1 RSTNFPSFIARR
13 PNVDSGIRN
22 SEQKAAIS
30 ARRVS
35 VVDVALKDKG
45 TYPHGQ
51 GETSL
56 LATGDA
62 CGSLFH
68 MNERRQKLN
77 RELRRR
83 MEALS
88 VSAKKLSLD
97 AGLSETA
104 VKDILSGK
112 SENPKHDT
120 LAKIAKRLAC
130 TVAINELDVHAAAG
144 IAGDDG
150 EAILASDEPGLVT
163 GVHTYPAASF
173 REAYGIN
180 PGNIRIIPV
189 RGNSMEPELWSGQ
202 RVMVDVDDRS
212 PSPPGIFVVSD
223 GLGLVLKYVGVIA
236 DSEPVRVRISSAHQ
250 AFKPYER
257 NLDEAYINGRVVGVW
272 KRL

>member
-1 RSTNFPSFIARR
+1 
-13 PNVDSGIRN
+13 
-22 SEQKAAIS
+22 
-30 ARRVS
+30 
-35 VVDVALKDKG
+35 
-45 TYPHGQ
+45 
-51 GETSL
+51 
-56 LATGDA
+56 
-62 CGSLFH
+62 
-68 MNERRQKLN
+68 
-77 RELRRR
+77 

-130 TVAINELDVHAAAG
+130 TVADLMGERPAARPRAVSEGGDTIAINELDVHAAAG

-212 PSPPGIFVVSD
+212 PSPPGIFVVWD
-223 GLGLVLKYVGVIA
+223 GLGLVLKYVEVIA
-236 DSEPVRVRISSAHQ
+236 NSEPVRVRISSAHQ